1 MFKLVFEIPNDHGHF
16 LKDIL
21 QCININE
28 YVWKIGDTTEIL
40 VSDTSENL
48 FENNLYK
55 GNEFA
60 KLIDGLSYVI
70 FADIKAYSYPQ
81 SKTLPISDFDSNS
94 FQFSQ
99 IVVDCSFVEIYS
111 NYLHIIELFQSRISC
126 NTSTFILTEIDDI
139 NPSSVLDP
147 KLR

>member
-40 VSDTSENL
+40 VSDTNENL

-60 KLIDGLSYVI
+60 MLIDGLSYVI
-70 FADIKAYSYPQ
+70 FADIKAYPCPQ
-81 SKTLPISDFDSNS
+81 SETLPISDFDSNS
-94 FQFSQ
+94 FQFSI
-99 IVVDCSFVEIYS
+99 IVVDCSSVEIYS
-111 NYLHIIELFQSRISC
+111 NNLHIMELFKSRITC
-126 NTSTFILTEIDDI
+126 NTSTFVLTEVDEI

-147 KLR
+147 RLR